1 MLNRSRLAGA
11 SVAKPGECRAFVE
24 RDVLGLV
31 ALDLVLR
38 RFSARMVRVA
48 FDVKIASMYA
58 NNYPVD
64 AAGLRIPAHMIANL
78 EVVPHGHS
86 AQCLALRISG
96 ALQPRDFRIEQC
108 LKLGPKQRSFVYLT
122 FTLVASSAELRRARQ
137 PGAVDIES
145 KHLRS
150 VLMRLRSR
158 CAIIP

>member
-11 SVAKPGECRAFVE
+11 SVAKPGEFRAFVE

-96 ALQPRDFRIEQC
+96 ALQPRDFRIEHV
-108 LKLGPKQRSFVYLT
+108 PK
-122 FTLVASSAELRRARQ
+122 AW
-137 PGAVDIES
+137 S
-145 KHLRS
+145 KTAQFR
-150 VLMRLRSR
+150 VFNFRSR
-158 CAIIP
+158 CQFRGTAARPTTRRC